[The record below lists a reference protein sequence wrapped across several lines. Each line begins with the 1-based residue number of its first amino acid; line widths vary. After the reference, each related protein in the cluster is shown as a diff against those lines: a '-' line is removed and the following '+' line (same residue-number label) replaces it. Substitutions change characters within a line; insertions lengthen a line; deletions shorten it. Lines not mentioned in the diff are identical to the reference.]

1 MINFVFWSPVSQ
13 RPNTQHT
20 LPLKRNGGAPAS
32 EGTGFWEGCLRPC
45 TAQREEEAGKEGRH
59 GGQAGL
65 QGCGELGPQRR
76 IWSGLL
82 ALERMKDWKPVEAA
96 GNSGTWEG
104 TARFWIESGIPCLSM
119 DWAPTESPAL

>member
-1 MINFVFWSPVSQ
+1 M
-13 RPNTQHT
+13 R
-20 LPLKRNGGAPAS
+20 GAD
-32 EGTGFWEGCLRPC
+32 
-45 TAQREEEAGKEGRH
+45 
-59 GGQAGL
+59 GL
-65 QGCGELGPQRR
+65 QGRGELGPQGR

-96 GNSGTWEG
+96 RQFWNLEG